1 MLHRLNCAS
10 VRQTGRAFVLRRP
23 PAVCPGPPDDHGAF
37 NRGLWHRRCLTR
49 LHLGW
54 VTAGIAAD
62 HGYLQYHFLQPLV
75 YVTLGCLYLAPVHA
89 SCVALKGK
97 GILLC
102 GDSARES
109 TRSPTDRTAR
119 VDLRGDDAAYLVRRA
134 RGAQVIGR
142 PHHIRFRSSAKT
154 IFPELS
160 AFPEVARQNGNMDLE
175 LSTSDLR
182 LDSVAPTTEVAM
194 LVSRREA
201 GSPVRLDPL
210 DRDLAQERFERVIN
224 LGPAEVREEQRA
236 ALRKLTRLPAYTMTY
251 WDLDAAGI
259 ALRKLLRSNSRM
271 RSFVATLLFALTLLA
286 GTVAAQVSASAVAGE
301 VRDESGATVANV
313 SIVITDQ
320 ATGFSRTV
328 RTDSNGAYVVTDLR
342 PGVYRAVAEREG
354 FTRAE
359 TGDLLLT
366 VNQHARLNLTLKVG
380 SARESVTVA
389 ATVNEAQ
396 PTMRR

>member
-1 MLHRLNCAS
+1 MHTKAASSKEPRAYAAAGNEGSIDPLRYFEPLPLESMFYPLGYS
-10 VRQTGRAFVLRRP
+10 VRLCTNSPDIMAAASGIWGAWERMSDAPPIELRLGATDRKSVRP
-23 PAVCPGPPDDHGAF
+23 SPVPLPSAQGHLMTMVHSIEDFGTADVS
-37 NRGLWHRRCLTR
+37 RGYIF
-49 LHLGW
+49 GW

-89 SCVALKGK
+89 SCVALSGK

-102 GDSARES
+102 GDSGAGKTSLAYGLARRGW
-109 TRSPTDRTAR
+109 TY
-119 VDLRGDDAAYLVRRA
+119 VGDDAAYLVRRA

-194 LVSRREA
+194 LVFLRREA

-259 ALRKLLRSNSRM
+259 ALRKLLRS
-271 RSFVATLLFALTLLA
+271 
-286 GTVAAQVSASAVAGE
+286 E
-301 VRDESGATVANV
+301 
-313 SIVITDQ
+313 
-320 ATGFSRTV
+320 
-328 RTDSNGAYVVTDLR
+328 
-342 PGVYRAVAEREG
+342 
-354 FTRAE
+354 
-359 TGDLLLT
+359 
-366 VNQHARLNLTLKVG
+366 
-380 SARESVTVA
+380 
-389 ATVNEAQ
+389 
-396 PTMRR
+396 